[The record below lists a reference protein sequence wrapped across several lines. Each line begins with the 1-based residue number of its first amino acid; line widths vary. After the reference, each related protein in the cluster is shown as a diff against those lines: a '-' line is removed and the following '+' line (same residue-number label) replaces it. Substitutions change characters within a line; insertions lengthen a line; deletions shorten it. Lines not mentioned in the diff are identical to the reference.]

1 MSSKQA
7 SKLNMTPA
15 GAANPKVVKQGP
27 FFVHFKAPDGFKEAE
42 GKVQNHAIAAF
53 VAANPGC
60 TIQPIKGRIAEG
72 GLPTYLR
79 RDSGKRADI
88 CRMLAK
94 PIGVNKFLVEA
105 RKLGGGYTDLVAALV
120 GGYSRSAVGYGVPIV
135 EIVALPTT

>member
-7 SKLNMTPA
+7 SI
-15 GAANPKVVKQGP
+15 PKQAT
-27 FFVHFKAPDGFKEAE
+27 FVAPDGFKEAE

-60 TIQPIKGRIAEG
+60 IMQPIKGRIAEG

-94 PIGVNKFLVEA
+94 PITISMFLIEA
-105 RKLGGGYTDLVAALV
+105 RKLGGGYTDIVAAIA
-120 GGYSRSAVGYGVPIV
+120 GGYSRSAVGYGTPIV
-135 EIVALPTT
+135 EIVAMPTT